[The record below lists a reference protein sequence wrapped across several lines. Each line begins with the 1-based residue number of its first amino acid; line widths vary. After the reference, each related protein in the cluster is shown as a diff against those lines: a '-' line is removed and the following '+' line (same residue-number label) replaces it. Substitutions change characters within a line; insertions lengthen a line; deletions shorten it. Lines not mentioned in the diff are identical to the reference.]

1 MQVLPDYRM
10 ESEELESSDSDGEI
24 SDDEGDSASPSSE
37 RSDQRDIIKSECND
51 TTGAGPS
58 TVVDCVSER
67 TAVEIESC
75 VSERT
80 AVEIESCVSERTVET
95 DNMLLVR
102 ENDDEVGIL
111 CVLVVCIDGQY
122 SILYSCKHTA
132 IGFSQVFF

>member
-10 ESEELESSDSDGEI
+10 ESEESDSSDSDGEI

-37 RSDQRDIIKSECND
+37 RSDQRDIIKSEHND

-58 TVVDCVSER
+58 TVVECVSE
-67 TAVEIESC
+67 S
-75 VSERT
+75 T

-111 CVLVVCIDGQY
+111 CVLVVYVDCQY